1 MLLLPLMAIRLPER
15 RSIRCSSRDEL
26 AMQSMR
32 GWEQGNYACL
42 RKLLIPKVADAILP
56 WLTDSC
62 ACWSFLSV
70 ANSAPFSLSSV
81 MPSWLLLQSEAGF
94 PLFSRSSG
102 LPGAA
107 FSFATTGLLAAAS
120 QAAAAGGFVLS
131 RLGAHDAAVHTA
143 SYPGGLVLVLA
154 SSDAQS
160 ATPEALS
167 ARAQRAYDALL
178 FLLGRAK
185 LQDLRHVERTKR
197 HIRSAANLLSLLLV
211 DDAYV
216 LQMGTGFP
224 ECCITSSA
232 SVVDDLRALAAA
244 CNTAHAAIYAQH
256 RMYAWT
262 EQWSV
267 KCDACTF
274 RWHWRIFDLSDSS
287 HLFCCLVP
295 GCLQLSGLNW
305 TRVICSLSLFFSVP
319 AFRRK
324 RVTFQSIWHI
334 RP

>member
-1 MLLLPLMAIRLPER
+1 MFP
-15 RSIRCSSRDEL
+15 
-26 AMQSMR
+26 
-32 GWEQGNYACL
+32 
-42 RKLLIPKVADAILP
+42 
-56 WLTDSC
+56 
-62 ACWSFLSV
+62 SV
-70 ANSAPFSLSSV
+70 SNSAPFSLSSA

-232 SVVDDLRALAAA
+232 SVFDDLRALAAA

-267 KCDACTF
+267 KCDTHACSAGIAAFSFYLTCSM
-274 RWHWRIFDLSDSS
+274 L
-287 HLFCCLVP
+287 LLCACVP
-295 GCLQLSGLNW
+295 SSGLNW
-305 TRVICSLSLFFSVP
+305 IRVICSPSLFFSVP
-319 AFRRK
+319 AFRLK
-324 RVTFQSIWHI
+324 RVTCRSIWPI
-334 RP
+334 PL